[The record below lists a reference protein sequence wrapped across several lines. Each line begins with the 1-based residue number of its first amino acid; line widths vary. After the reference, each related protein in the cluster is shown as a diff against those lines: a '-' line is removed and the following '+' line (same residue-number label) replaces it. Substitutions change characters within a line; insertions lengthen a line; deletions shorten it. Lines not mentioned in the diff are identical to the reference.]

1 MKTIKIYALP
11 SHQTVDRNSG
21 VDFARVNQPM
31 KWLNGFVHNGYK
43 FKVDTFDIHKNSK
56 DSWLDIAKKYDIVFL
71 NYTVVDWHYAAMAS
85 VVHGEGKPIVMD
97 VDDAIWFVQ
106 KDNIAHD
113 SLKKLNGS
121 YILTC
126 ILDDVDMVTTTNGYL
141 RNVIIDKT
149 IKRNDQIKVME
160 NQIDFDLYNK
170 TFPAKDDGIITLM
183 HFGSTSHFE
192 DLLDKEFIEGV
203 DRIMKE
209 YPQVVFKSVGAFIS
223 DLRYKWGQRYQNDFG
238 DVDIYKWIKDR
249 FPLFMSQCDILVVPL
264 LDTLYNRC
272 KSDIKFIESASAK
285 KPGVFSDVRP
295 YNDTIR
301 HGVNGYL
308 AKTSDE
314 WYKSI
319 KTLIDSK
326 EKRDEIGNNAYAY
339 VKKNRQMKD
348 NLKGYAELFTTLFDR
363 K

>member
-11 SHQTVDRNSG
+11 SHQTENRNSG
-21 VDFARVNQPM
+21 VDYARVNLPM
-31 KWLNGFVHNGYK
+31 SHLDGYK
-43 FKVDTFDIHKNSK
+43 QDGYTFKVDIFDIHKNSK

-85 VVHGEGKPIVMD
+85 VVHGEGKPIIMD

-126 ILDDVDMVTTTNGYL
+126 ILDDVDAVTTTNSYL
-141 RNVIIDKT
+141 KNVIVDKT
-149 IKRNDQIKVME
+149 YKRHEFIKIME
-160 NQIDFDLYNK
+160 NQIDLSLYNQ
-170 TFPAKDDGIITLM
+170 TFPAKDDGTITLM

-192 DLLDKEFIEGV
+192 DLLDKEFISAM

-209 YPQVVFKSVGAFIS
+209 FPQVVFKSVGAFIS
-223 DLRYKWGQRYQNDFG
+223 ELRYKWGSRYQNDFG
-238 DVDIYKWIKDR
+238 DVDIYKWVQNR

-295 YNDTIR
+295 YSDTIQ
-301 HGVNGYL
+301 HGVTGYL

-314 WYKSI
+314 WYRSI
-319 KTLIDSK
+319 RLLIEDK
-326 EKRDEIGNNAYAY
+326 QKREDVGNNAYEY
-339 VKKNRQMKD
+339 VKSKRQMKD
-348 NLKGYAELFTTLFDR
+348 NLKKYADLFISQFDR